1 VTIPGQDPPQT
12 TGRGGRG
19 GAGGGRGGAGGGR
32 GGAGGGR
39 GGQQAPAAYLTFG
52 GTIPA
57 DVGEYVV
64 VVTAGGKTFTKKVQ
78 VIEDAWFDRMF

>member
-1 VTIPGQDPPQT
+1 MQAAPVTIPGQDPPQT

-19 GAGGGRGGAGGGR
+19 GAVGGRGGVGR
-32 GGAGGGR
+32 GR
-39 GGQQAPAAYLTFG
+39 GDQQAPAASPTFG

-57 DVGEYVV
+57 DVGEYTVI
-64 VVTAGGKTFTKKVQ
+64 VTAGGKTFTKKVQ